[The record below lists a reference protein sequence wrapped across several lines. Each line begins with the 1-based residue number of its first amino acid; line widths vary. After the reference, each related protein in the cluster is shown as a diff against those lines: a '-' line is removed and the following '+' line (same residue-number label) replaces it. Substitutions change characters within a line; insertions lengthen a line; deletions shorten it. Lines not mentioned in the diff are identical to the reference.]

1 MKTSFLLSVIIL
13 LTGCALGTSREIKT
27 AEKLLNQFQC
37 NNIETTELAHS
48 AINIY
53 HEHALS
59 ASKEKAIEYIE
70 SYKSGDEL
78 FKIPL
83 DEVVQQQY
91 DIYKTACE
99 SLGGV
104 QSQTVV
110 NIEK

>member
-53 HEHALS
+53 HEQSLA
-59 ASKEKAIEYIE
+59 ASKQKATKYIE
-70 SYKSGDEL
+70 SYKSGQKL

-83 DEVVQQQY
+83 DEVILQQFE
-91 DIYKTACE
+91 IYTTACE

-104 QSQTVV
+104 KSPS
-110 NIEK
+110 IPHFEK

>member
-13 LTGCALGTSREIKT
+13 LTGCALGTSHEIKI

-37 NNIETTELAHS
+37 KNIETAELAHS

-53 HEHALS
+53 HEHAL
-59 ASKEKAIEYIE
+59 ATSKDKAVKYIE
-70 SYKSGDEL
+70 SYKSGQEL

-91 DIYKTACE
+91 EIYTIACE

-104 QSQTVV
+104 QSQSAI
-110 NIEK
+110 NIK